1 MSMTASAIQPRP
13 HGRDEVV
20 AAIQVAALEL
30 LADRGPREVT
40 VRDIAAA
47 AGVNHALVHRH
58 FGTKDE
64 LIRTVLREES
74 ASIARAAS
82 DGGRDTA
89 GLLAL
94 LDEHPAYWR
103 ILARTVLDSP
113 DLLDGVDMPA
123 ADAFVHLVGG
133 ARRGASARTNAA
145 MAGAL
150 VLGWI
155 VFGEHLSRVVDVD
168 VDGADLAAAVA
179 RVVSAR

>member
-1 MSMTASAIQPRP
+1 MSAPAIQPRP

-20 AAIQVAALEL
+20 PAIQAAALEL
-30 LADRGPREVT
+30 LAERGPREVT

-64 LIRTVLREES
+64 LVRTVLRTES
-74 ASIARAAS
+74 AAIARAAAERP
-82 DGGRDTA
+82 RDDLP

-103 ILARTVLDSP
+103 LLARIVLDSP
-113 DLLDGVDMPA
+113 SLLDGADMPA
-123 ADAFVHLVGG
+123 ANAFVELVGG
-133 ARRGASARTNAA
+133 ARRGGPARTRAA
-145 MAGAL
+145 LSGAL

-155 VFGEHLSRVVDVD
+155 VFGGHLSRVVEAEVD
-168 VDGADLAAAVA
+168 AADLAAAVA
-179 RVVSAR
+179 RLVSPR